1 MRIELVDEF
10 TGDLGRQIVALTGA
24 IRHPNWQFAFPA
36 NLVLGWLP
44 DFSASDL
51 GVRNLVAAVDANPV
65 APQKIV
71 MLSPAGTADDADLDQ
86 LISWYGA
93 TAPTLLGDALYAV
106 KMVDELELPYTVIRT
121 LPVVRQGGGQKL
133 SPEGEPMQGQATN
146 QAALAHLFGTALQ
159 TAQYQNQSIGLGE

>member
-10 TGDLGRQIVALTGA
+10 TGDLGHQIVALTGA
-24 IRHPNWQFAFPA
+24 IRHSNWQFTFPA
-36 NLVLGWLP
+36 KTVLGWLP
-44 DFSASDL
+44 DFSAPDL
-51 GVRNLVAAVDANPV
+51 GVEKLVAAVDANPV

-93 TAPTLLGDALYAV
+93 NASTLLGDALYAV

-146 QAALAHLFGTALQ
+146 QAVLAHLFGTALQ

>member
-24 IRHPNWQFAFPA
+24 IHHPNWQFAFPA

-44 DFSASDL
+44 DFSAPDL

-71 MLSPAGTADDADLDQ
+71 MLSPAG
-86 LISWYGA
+86 ISWYGA
-93 TAPTLLGDALYAV
+93 NAPTLLGDALYAV